1 MSMTVMSLVLKVE
14 RALAVTGV
22 TVTGRRLHRVRPV
35 SPGLGRVPL
44 AGVLVGVTCP
54 RCPYSL

>member
-1 MSMTVMSLVLKVE
+1 MSMTVMSLV
-14 RALAVTGV
+14 LAVTGV